1 MKAHECTGHLLLV
14 LIMGVGGSLA
24 AVSGAWSQQKQSVS
38 FSFPAG
44 AATYTQEHL
53 LDVGDVPGH
62 QVRAFELRIDFQ
74 NINLSF
80 GGVKMKELWVR
91 GLSDYTNGS
100 GTASNYDI
108 WVLENGDKLFSKE
121 SVVGHASVAPDG
133 SKTLKYSVVNT
144 FTGGTGKFRGI
155 RGQFLGNAVR
165 VPGAKT
171 IANDTTG
178 EYWIE
183 E

>member
-1 MKAHECTGHLLLV
+1 V
-14 LIMGVGGSLA
+14 
-24 AVSGAWSQQKQSVS
+24 SVS
-38 FSFPAG
+38 IPAG

-53 LDVGDVPGH
+53 LEVGDVPGH
-62 QVRAFELRIDFQ
+62 QIRAFELRVDFQ

-91 GLSDYTNGS
+91 RLSDYTNGS

-121 SVVGHASVAPDG
+121 SVLGHATVAPDG

-155 RGQFLGNAVR
+155 RGQLLGNTVR